1 MKLPHGCSFEFQ
13 MQYGS
18 IGWSVGAV
26 LGYAVAT
33 KPKGRRVVAMI
44 GDGSFQMT
52 AQVRCLHLWRQW
64 WLSDLIGGNIR
75 LILIIVLINHRR
87 YRP

>member
-1 MKLPHGCSFEFQ
+1 MPPTGNHRHNTHKTGDSWFQGQSMKLPHGCGYEFQ

-44 GDGSFQMT
+44 GDGSYQMT
-52 AQVRCLHLWRQW
+52 AQVSYLHLWRQW
-64 WLSDLIGGNIR
+64 L
-75 LILIIVLINHRR
+75 V
-87 YRP
+87 